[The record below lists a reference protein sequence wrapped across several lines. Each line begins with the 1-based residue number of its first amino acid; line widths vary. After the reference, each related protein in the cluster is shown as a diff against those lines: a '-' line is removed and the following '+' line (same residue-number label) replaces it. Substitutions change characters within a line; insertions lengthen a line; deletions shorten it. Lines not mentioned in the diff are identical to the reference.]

1 MNNGA
6 CVALIR
12 LWHLLPRVRAR
23 EKANTIESA
32 AFYLPSL
39 RSPLGEWEKVAEG
52 RMRALGRELRDDL

>member
-12 LWHLLPRVRAR
+12 LQHLLPRIRAR
-23 EKANTIESA
+23 EKANTIESV

-39 RSPLGEWEKVAEG
+39 RSPLGEWEKVPKADEG
-52 RMRALGRELRDDL
+52 SWPRVAL